1 MKEEEEEHDRGWEKG
16 VERREGICGR
26 RAEFFFF
33 PV

>member
-1 MKEEEEEHDRGWEKG
+1 MKEEEEHDRGREKG

-26 RAEFFFF
+26 SEEFFFY